1 MSLLVYER
9 QSGQSE
15 NAIGLSPQKE
25 DVTRC
30 HSSSPSQNGYCTYLN
45 VLSQSGAMKMSTS
58 VSDPLSAA
66 KSPIV
71 NYGLQQFVARRLN
84 VLEALEYREFA

>member
-1 MSLLVYER
+1 MVI
-9 QSGQSE
+9 
-15 NAIGLSPQKE
+15 A
-25 DVTRC
+25 
-30 HSSSPSQNGYCTYLN
+30 HFLN

-71 NYGLQQFVARRLN
+71 NYVLQQFVVRRVN
-84 VLEALEYREFA
+84 F